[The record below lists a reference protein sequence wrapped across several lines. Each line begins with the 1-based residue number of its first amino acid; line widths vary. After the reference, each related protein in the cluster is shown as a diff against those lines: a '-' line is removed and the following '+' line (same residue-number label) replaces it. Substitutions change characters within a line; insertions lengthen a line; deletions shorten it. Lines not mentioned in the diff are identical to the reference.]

1 MIPSSINLLEELDS
15 ASSIHCLKRDD
26 IDVLIEACAKRITHL
41 LEIERCNAWLFNANH
56 TAIVSFGEYDKNK
69 DEFSK
74 NTIIYKSDCPNY
86 FSALRQNKILL
97 IPNIRSHKYTKEFN
111 ESYSIPNNIISLMD
125 IPLRIDGELIG
136 VLCLEKTGEIER
148 EFSNEEQ
155 TFAMSIGII
164 LTSSLEARQRRKVN
178 HLLEE
183 SLKEKDLLIKEINH
197 RVKNNFSILIS
208 LLHLAKNKNE
218 GSKENEVLK
227 EFEQRVIAMLKIH
240 DLLHQT
246 KNYTS
251 VNLSAYIKEI
261 TNEFQQSFA
270 VLKMKVSID
279 YLELELTSR
288 IALHLGLIVTEILLN
303 CIKHGEITSPTYFVE
318 VKLRKNGNNTI
329 LSISNSGKC
338 FDFNE
343 KLKLNTLGLSLISDL
358 ANDIDVRASYPT
370 VDNCIY
376 KFEF

>member
-1 MIPSSINLLEELDS
+1 MVPNSINLLEELDS
-15 ASSIHCLKRDD
+15 ASSIHSLKRDD

-41 LEIERCNAWLFNANH
+41 LEIDRCNAWLFNANH

-69 DEFSK
+69 DEFYK

-86 FSALRQNKILL
+86 FDALRQNKILL

-155 TFAMSIGII
+155 TFAMSLGII
-164 LTSSLEARQRRKVN
+164 LTSSLEARQRRKTQY
-178 HLLEE
+178 LLEE
-183 SLKEKDLLIKEINH
+183 SLKEKNLLIKEINP

-208 LLHLAKNKNE
+208 LLHLAKNKSEGYKVNE
-218 GSKENEVLK
+218 ALD
-227 EFEQRVIAMLKIH
+227 EFEQRVMAMLKMH
-240 DLLHQT
+240 ELLQQT
-246 KNYTS
+246 DNYTS
-251 VNLSAYIKEI
+251 INLSDYIKEI
-261 TNEFQQSFA
+261 INEFQQSFA
-270 VLKMKVSID
+270 ILKMKASIEQLNLVVS
-279 YLELELTSR
+279 SR
-288 IALHLGLIVTEILLN
+288 VALHLGLILTEILLN
-303 CIKHGEITSPTYFVE
+303 CVKHGEVTSSTYYVE
-318 VKLRKNGNNTI
+318 LKLSKNGNNTI

-358 ANDIDVRASYPT
+358 ANDIDVKASYPT
-370 VDNCIY
+370 VDECIY
-376 KFEF
+376 TFEF